1 MTILSKLTLS
11 EKTKADLHASPELRA
26 RQKLIQAIDS
36 QIAAARSEITGEPM
50 MLKAMRWVD
59 DPETGQRVRRELPLK
74 VRRWWW
80 KDEAGQ
86 LMLDVRYG
94 NRRMELM
101 PKKPTI
107 QVGSMEQ
114 LVPVLE
120 QVREAVAAGEL
131 DKVIGVAKVRR
142 KRADG

>member
-11 EKTKADLHASPELRA
+11 EKTKADVNTSPELRA

-36 QIAAARSEITGEPM
+36 QIAAAHSEITGEPM
-50 MLKAMRWVD
+50 TLKAMRWVD
-59 DPETGQRVRRELPLK
+59 DPETGQRVRRELPRK

-86 LMLDVRYG
+86 LMLDIRYG

-107 QVGSMEQ
+107 QVGSMDQ
-114 LVPVLE
+114 LVPTLE

-131 DKVIGVAKVRR
+131 DKVIGAAKVRR

>member
-1 MTILSKLTLS
+1 
-11 EKTKADLHASPELRA
+11 
-26 RQKLIQAIDS
+26 
-36 QIAAARSEITGEPM
+36 
-50 MLKAMRWVD
+50 
-59 DPETGQRVRRELPLK
+59 
-74 VRRWWW
+74 
-80 KDEAGQ
+80 
-86 LMLDVRYG
+86 MLDVRYG

-120 QVREAVAAGEL
+120 QVREAVVAGEL

-142 KRADG
+142 KRADA